1 MRESI
6 KSRGKSSD
14 SVLISSAFGGD
25 STQDYSYFK
34 MIVNNPLVMMSNVI
48 D

>member
-25 STQDYSYFK
+25 STQDY
-34 MIVNNPLVMMSNVI
+34 NNSSFVGKS
-48 D
+48 DEE